1 MVPHVHREPAIV
13 ARLIAAEVTEK
24 GLVAL
29 EGASAVPAA
38 P

>member
-1 MVPHVHREPAIV
+1 MVPHVHRVPAIV

-24 GLVAL
+24 VLVTL
-29 EGASAVPAA
+29 EGASAVPAT

>member
-1 MVPHVHREPAIV
+1 MVPHVHRGFAIV

-24 GLVAL
+24 SLEIV
-29 EGASAVPAA
+29 EGASAVPAT

>member
-1 MVPHVHREPAIV
+1 MVPHVHRVPAIV
-13 ARLIAAEVTEK
+13 ARLVTAEVAEK

-29 EGASAVPAA
+29 EGASAVPTA